1 MKNIKKELIIL
12 GGGIAG
18 VTAAIYAKR
27 ANIDFLLIEK
37 SYIGGKLVNIDNIE
51 NYPGYKSISGYDL
64 AYNLNSQLE
73 YNNIVSTIDEIIS
86 ISKDKDNNFILESS
100 TTCYMCKYLILAI
113 GDTPKGLD
121 NIHNIDKCNNIS
133 YCALCDGNFYKNKD
147 IIVVGGGNSAIQ
159 EAIYLSNIV
168 NNISIIVRSYIKA
181 DKYLIDKL
189 KTISNIKVYEY
200 SSIKDIKLDE
210 SNNLEEVNIINK
222 DNIITN
228 IKSKGI
234 FIYIGAKAPT
244 NIIKDLDILDNNGF
258 ILVNNNF
265 ITRIDNLYAIGDI
278 VSKKVKQLSS
288 AIGDAVIAIN
298 DVIKK
303 INN

>member
-1 MKNIKKELIIL
+1 MKNIEKELIIL

-51 NYPGYKSISGYDL
+51 NYPGYKSISGFDL

-73 YNNIVSTIDEIIS
+73 YNNIISTIDEIIS
-86 ISKDKDNNFILESS
+86 ITKDKDNNFILESS
-100 TTCYMCKYLILAI
+100 TTCYMCKYLIIAI

-121 NIHNIDKCNNIS
+121 NIPNIDKCNNIS

-222 DNIITN
+222 DNIINN

-258 ILVNNNF
+258 IFVNNNF